1 MKLIKNAVLPV
12 YSYIE
17 EREKRNQVLF
27 SKVSEITLNKIELLN
42 NKILFLE
49 NFNNFMRQVT
59 FFKNEKSH
67 NFTSKSNDVLLKKVA
82 KLMRELDKKPD
93 VKAEVLVE
101 VNERFKDLKIKMMK
115 KLNAKNEE
123 IQKYAGFFDDLEKR
137 LGNLENIDF

>member
-59 FFKNEKSH
+59 FFKN
-67 NFTSKSNDVLLKKVA
+67 
-82 KLMRELDKKPD
+82 
-93 VKAEVLVE
+93 
-101 VNERFKDLKIKMMK
+101 
-115 KLNAKNEE
+115 
-123 IQKYAGFFDDLEKR
+123 
-137 LGNLENIDF
+137 